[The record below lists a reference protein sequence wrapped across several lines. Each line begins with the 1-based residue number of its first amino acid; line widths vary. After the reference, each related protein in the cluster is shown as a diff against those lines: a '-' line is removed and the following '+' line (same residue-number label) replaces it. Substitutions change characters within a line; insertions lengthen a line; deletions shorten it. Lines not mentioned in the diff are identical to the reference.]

1 MTTDDIKHYLR
12 DMTNLSND
20 VINTITP
27 QIYNRLDYSP
37 MFEQIDA
44 LALELTTD

>member
-1 MTTDDIKHYLR
+1 MTTDDIKHYLL
-12 DMTNLSND
+12 DNTDLSND

-27 QIYNRLDYSP
+27 QIYNRLDYQP

-44 LALELTTD
+44 LTLELTTD